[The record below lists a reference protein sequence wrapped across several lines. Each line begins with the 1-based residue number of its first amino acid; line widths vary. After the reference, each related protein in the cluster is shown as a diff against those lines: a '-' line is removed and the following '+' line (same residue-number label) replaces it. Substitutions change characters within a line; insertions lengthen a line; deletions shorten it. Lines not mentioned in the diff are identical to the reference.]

1 MINVYFNDAARA
13 EAALSFIPADD
24 RALWVRIGMALK
36 AGLGENGFE
45 VFDRWSQTAPSY
57 NKEAARAVWKS
68 IKIGGIRFA
77 TLFHEA
83 QQHGFDSCQ
92 HRMALTPPLNAG
104 RHRVERERLAEV
116 ERMKLA
122 SKHRAAAKLA
132 VNIWAKAE
140 PASDTHPYLVLKGV
154 KVHGLRCYRGQLTIG
169 GMACDGALI
178 IPAYDAHGVLTT
190 VAFINKD
197 GEKRFLSGSKKSGS
211 FYWIGEPVNNL
222 LCIAEGYATAAS
234 IHEATRY
241 PVAVAFDAGNLLA
254 VANTLKLKFP
264 DARFVICADNDL
276 ETPGNPGITKA
287 KLAAHQ
293 VGARLAM
300 PEKLG

>member
-1 MINVYFNDAARA
+1 MIDVYFNDAARA
-13 EAALSFIPADD
+13 KAALSFIPADD
-24 RALWVRIGMALK
+24 RELWVRIGMALK

-45 VFDRWSQTAPSY
+45 LFDRWSQSAPSY
-57 NKEAARAVWKS
+57 KKEAARAVWKS
-68 IKIGGIRFA
+68 IKPGGIRFA

-83 QQHGFDSCQ
+83 QRCGFDRCQ

-104 RHRVERERLAEV
+104 RHCAKRERSAEV
-116 ERMKLA
+116 ERKLA
-122 SKHRAAAKLA
+122 AKQCAAAKRA
-132 VNIWAKAE
+132 VDIWTKAE
-140 PASDTHPYLVLKGV
+140 LASDTHPYLALKGV
-154 KVHGLRCYRGQLTIG
+154 KAHGLRCYRGQLTIG
-169 GMACDGALI
+169 NMACDGALI

-190 VAFINKD
+190 LAFINKD
-197 GEKRFLSGSKKSGS
+197 GEKRFLSGGKKSGS
-211 FYWIGEPVNNL
+211 FHWIGEPVSNL
-222 LCIAEGYATAAS
+222 LCIAEGYATGAS
-234 IHEATRY
+234 VYEATRY

-264 DARFVICADNDL
+264 DAQFVICADNDF
-276 ETPGNPGITKA
+276 ETPGNPGATKA